1 MESKTMD
8 LERNETIGVVGLG
21 LMGCSIA
28 TCLLMAGHPVVAI
41 APIESDLLHAEK
53 RIREHL
59 TRSHQE
65 GLTDKSPEAT
75 MENLS
80 ITGDYSRLSPCA
92 LVIECTLEDLG
103 IKRNVFSKNR
113 SSDQG

>member
-1 MESKTMD
+1 MD

-53 RIREHL
+53 
-59 TRSHQE
+59 
-65 GLTDKSPEAT
+65 K
-75 MENLS
+75 
-80 ITGDYSRLSPCA
+80 
-92 LVIECTLEDLG
+92 
-103 IKRNVFSKNR
+103 
-113 SSDQG
+113 DQGTPDAIASGRVDG